1 MVDFHS
7 HILPKMDDGSTDTEM
22 SLAMLRM
29 EQEQGVTEVIFTP
42 HFYAQ
47 EDSVSHFL
55 KKRETS
61 MKRLYES
68 MEQTDVKSLT
78 IHVGAEVYY
87 FKGIGSASMIPDL
100 CIGDSNTVLLEMPF
114 CQWDKA
120 MYDDV
125 AALIQKQK
133 LKVVLAHIERYDK
146 FQKDKSIWN
155 SIMELPLHCQMNAG
169 PFQDWKKRHHCM
181 ELLKQHDVVLLGSD
195 AHNLTGRC
203 PNLKKTCELLN
214 AKLGAGYTQKVITCA
229 HKLLALNI

>member
-1 MVDFHS
+1 MIDFHS
-7 HILPKMDDGSTDTEM
+7 HILPRMDDGSADTEM

-29 EQEQGVTEVIFTP
+29 EQEQGVTEVVFTP

-55 KKRETS
+55 KKREAS

-68 MEQTDVKSLT
+68 MEQTDVKGLT

-87 FKGIGSASMIPDL
+87 FKGIGNAFMIPDL

-195 AHNLTGRC
+195 AHNLTSRC
-203 PNLKKTCELLN
+203 PILKKTCDLLN
-214 AKLGAGYTQKVITCA
+214 AKMGSGYTQKVVSCA
-229 HKLLALNI
+229 HKLLAVNT